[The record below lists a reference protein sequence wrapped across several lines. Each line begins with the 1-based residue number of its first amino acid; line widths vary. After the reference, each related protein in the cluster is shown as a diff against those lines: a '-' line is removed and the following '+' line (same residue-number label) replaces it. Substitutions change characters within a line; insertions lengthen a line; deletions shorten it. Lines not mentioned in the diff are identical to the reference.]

1 MEKSYLS
8 NSGLLRLG
16 TGCTARTKCTTLTGT
31 TINKR
36 TEEYIYYPNFTFN
49 ITGILPKLDTI
60 QQLPQIKPFTWEK
73 SHIGKWKRLQTDE
86 SLSTIEEQLTEFE
99 EQNFNKQ
106 LHNKYWTEGSSAIII
121 IIIII
126 MIYFGKNSILKC
138 LKNQKRTPKKEEALR
153 ELQYLQP
160 VNIPEIRVQT
170 ENSKIPIR
178 NIRIV

>member
-1 MEKSYLS
+1 M
-8 NSGLLRLG
+8 
-16 TGCTARTKCTTLTGT
+16 
-31 TINKR
+31 
-36 TEEYIYYPNFTFN
+36 
-49 ITGILPKLDTI
+49 DTI
-60 QQLPQIKPFTWEK
+60 QQLPKIKPFTWEK
-73 SHIGKWKRLQTDE
+73 SHIGNWKRLHTDE

-106 LHNKYWTEGSSAIII
+106 LHNKYWTGGSSAIII

-138 LKNQKRTPKKEEALR
+138 SRTLKRTLREETPT

-170 ENSKIPIR
+170 ENTKVPIL
-178 NIRIV
+178 NIRIA